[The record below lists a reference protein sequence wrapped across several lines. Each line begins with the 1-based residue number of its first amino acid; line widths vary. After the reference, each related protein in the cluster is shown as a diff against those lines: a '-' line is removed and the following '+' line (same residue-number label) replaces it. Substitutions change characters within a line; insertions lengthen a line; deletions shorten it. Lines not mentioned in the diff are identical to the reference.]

1 MNLSYGNLSELDEF
15 FAHADDIVADWEGSY
30 DASDSASDETWWLDL
45 PAAHGDEAVRPQ
57 ALLATDFQ
65 AALERR
71 RHRNTGPSA
80 RLRLDGR
87 RLRRTH

>member
-1 MNLSYGNLSELDEF
+1 
-15 FAHADDIVADWEGSY
+15 
-30 DASDSASDETWWLDL
+30 LDL